1 MFISKDLFKW
11 QSKDRLKKSYDIYFQ
26 QFKSPTIKQ
35 SVTSPINGNKSRN
48 QERDNGYYR
57 LIIGD
62 KKKMAETDAMNKYL
76 NVISK
81 VIVMPIV

>member
-1 MFISKDLFKW
+1 MEIIRQTMKVMTFIFK
-11 QSKDRLKKSYDIYFQ
+11 KKKFN
-26 QFKSPTIKQ
+26 SPTIKQ

>member
-35 SVTSPINGNKSRN
+35 SVTSFINANEN
-48 QERDNGYYR
+48 EN
-57 LIIGD
+57 
-62 KKKMAETDAMNKYL
+62 
-76 NVISK
+76 
-81 VIVMPIV
+81 